1 VRRPLVLIVA
11 MTPDRVIGVGGGLPW
26 RIPEDL
32 RHFKATTM
40 GHAIVMGRKTFDEVG
55 RPLPGRRNIVIT
67 RQAIAIPDVEVAR
80 SLDDAVELARTTD
93 PEPYVVGGAE
103 IYRLALPVATR
114 LVVTWV
120 DRKVEGDT
128 HFPAVDWSEWR
139 EVERRAGEEPGV
151 AFVWYE
157 RQP

>member
-67 RQAIAIPDVEVAR
+67 RQAITIPDVEVAR
-80 SLDDAVELARTTD
+80 SLDDAVALARTTD

-128 HFPAVDWSEWR
+128 HFPEVDWSEWR
-139 EVERRAGEEPGV
+139 EVERRTGEEPGV
-151 AFVWYE
+151 VFVWYE